1 MKIGIGIGELSGRP
15 AELPEVIEQAR
26 QAEAD
31 GFATAWAPNIFGL
44 DGITVCALAGQ
55 VTERIELGTAV
66 VPSYPRHP
74 TTMAQQALTAN
85 AACQG
90 RFTLGIGLSHPVV
103 VEQILGMS
111 YDKPFSHMRE
121 YVEVIAPLLRGE
133 TVAHQGEEFR
143 VQAQLG
149 FSGSEPTS
157 LMIAALAPRMLGLA
171 GAQTD
176 GTITWMTG
184 IKTIRDHVVPKI
196 RASADRAGRPAPRVV
211 CGLPIAICDD
221 VEHARALAAKFFV
234 VYGTLPSYKAML
246 DREGVDSPAGVAILG
261 TEEQVREQLGSLADA
276 GATDFLAAPFPVE
289 EDSQASLGRT
299 REFLKSLV

>member
-1 MKIGIGIGELSGRP
+1 MRIGIGIGELSGKP
-15 AELPEVIEQAR
+15 AELPEVIEAAR
-26 QAEAD
+26 QAEVD
-31 GFATAWAPNIFGL
+31 GFASAWAPNIFGL

-133 TVAHQGEEFR
+133 AVAYQGEEFR

-149 FSGSEPTS
+149 FPGSEPTS
-157 LMIAALAPRMLGLA
+157 LMIAALAPRMLGLS

-184 IKTIRDHVVPKI
+184 VKTIGSHVAPRI
-196 RASADRAGRPAPRVV
+196 REAAEQAGRPAPRIV
-211 CGLPIAICDD
+211 CGLPIAVCDD
-221 VEHARALAAKFFV
+221 VEQGRALAAKFFV

-246 DREGVDSPAGVAILG
+246 DREGVDSPAGVALVG
-261 TEEQVREQLGSLADA
+261 NEEQLREQLGALAEA

-289 EDSQASLGRT
+289 DDSQASLART
-299 REFLKSLV
+299 REFLKSLL

>member
-1 MKIGIGIGELSGRP
+1 MKIGIGIGELSGKP
-15 AELPEVIEQAR
+15 VDLSQAIEQAR

-31 GFATAWAPNIFGL
+31 GFASAWAPNIFGH

-90 RFTLGIGLSHPVV
+90 RFTLGIGLSHPIV

-121 YVEVIAPLLRGE
+121 YVEVIGPLLRGE
-133 TVAHQGEEFR
+133 AVAHQGEEFR
-143 VQAQLG
+143 INAQLG
-149 FSGSEPTS
+149 FAGSQPTS

-184 IKTIRDHVVPKI
+184 VKTIRDHVAPKI
-196 RASADRAGRPAPRVV
+196 RQAAEKAGREMPRIV
-211 CGLPIAICDD
+211 CGLPIAVCDD
-221 VEHARALAAKFFV
+221 EARARELAAKFFV

-246 DREGVDSPAGVAILG
+246 DREGVDSPAGVALVG
-261 TEEQVREQLGSLADA
+261 NEESLRDQLAALAAA

-289 EDSQASLGRT
+289 EDSKASLART
-299 REFLKSLV
+299 RAFLKSLL

>member
-1 MKIGIGIGELSGRP
+1 MKIGIGIGELSGKP
-15 AELPEVIEQAR
+15 VDLAQAIEQAR
-26 QAEAD
+26 QAEDD
-31 GFATAWAPNIFGL
+31 GFASAWAPNIFGL

-85 AACQG
+85 TACQG
-90 RFTLGIGLSHPVV
+90 RFTLGIGLSHPIV

-121 YVEVIAPLLRGE
+121 YVEAIGPLLRGD
-133 TVAHQGEEFR
+133 VLAHQGEEFR
-143 VQAQLG
+143 IQAQLG
-149 FSGSEPTS
+149 FPGSQPTS

-184 IKTIRDHVVPKI
+184 VKTIREHVVPKI
-196 RASADRAGRPAPRVV
+196 NQAAEKSGRPAPRTV
-211 CGLPIAICDD
+211 CGLPIAVCDD
-221 VEHARALAAKFFV
+221 VDRARAIAAKLFV

-246 DREGVDSPAGVAILG
+246 DLEGVDSPGGVALVG
-261 TEEQVREQLGSLADA
+261 NEESLREQLGSLAEA
-276 GATDFLAAPFPVE
+276 GATDFLAAPFPAD
-289 EDSQASLGRT
+289 EDSQASMART
-299 REFLKSLV
+299 REFLKSLL